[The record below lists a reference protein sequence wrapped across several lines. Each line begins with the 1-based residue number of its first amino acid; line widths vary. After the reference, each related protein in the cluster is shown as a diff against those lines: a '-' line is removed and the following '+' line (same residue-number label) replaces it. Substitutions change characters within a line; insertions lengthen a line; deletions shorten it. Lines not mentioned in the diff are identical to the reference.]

1 MQAIR
6 KKKLGEMLV
15 EAGLLGQEEL
25 SRILGEQRGSGMRL
39 GEYLVNRAILKEAQ
53 IIDLV
58 SRQLAIDTYS
68 SEKYS
73 YDVYLESV
81 LPAELAQRH
90 RIVPVARK
98 GRLLTVATPDP
109 MDIAALDAV
118 EIHTGLEVE
127 PVICTEKD
135 FEALTYAL
143 YGIANDLGGV
153 MDGMEDLSA
162 AGEATTEEMEQ
173 GPDVAVASLQDMAEE
188 APVVRLVNSI
198 LTQAVR
204 EGASDVHISPEKDHV
219 QLRFRVDGR
228 LREVPAPPRNYF
240 LPIVSRLKILANMDI
255 AVAMVP
261 QDGRFTFNVEGREV
275 HVRASTLPTIHG
287 ENMILRLLMRT
298 GAALGLDDLGMP
310 EAERAKIE
318 AAIVKPY
325 GMILTTGPTG
335 SGKSTTLY
343 AVLRRLNTPDINIV
357 TLEDP
362 VEYRVPKIRQV
373 QLNRKAGMT
382 FASGLRSILRQDP
395 DVIMVGEIRDQETA
409 RIAVQAAM
417 TGHRLL
423 STLHTNDAAGAVTR
437 LIEMGVEPF
446 LVASTLLV
454 SIAQRLV
461 RRVCPHCREV
471 DGSRP
476 AGLALLGLPEDG
488 TYYRAVGCR
497 LCGGTGYSGRVGLY
511 EILEIDSATQ
521 GLILAR
527 AAAPEIA
534 RAAMDAG
541 RLRLLR
547 DDAAHKVAQGLTT
560 VEEALTAVL
569 V

>member
-1 MQAIR
+1 MKVSR

-15 EAGLLGQEEL
+15 EAEVLTPEALD
-25 SRILGEQRGSGMRL
+25 RILADQRGSGMRL
-39 GEYLVNRAILKEAQ
+39 GDYLVQRDILKEST
-53 IIDLV
+53 IIGLV
-58 SRQLAIDTYS
+58 SKQLNIETYDPA
-68 SEKYS
+68 KHV
-73 YDVYLESV
+73 YDVRLESL

-135 FEALTYAL
+135 FESLAYTL
-143 YGIANDLGGV
+143 YGIADDLGDV
-153 MDGMEDLSA
+153 MDGMEDMGA
-162 AGEATTEEMEQ
+162 EGEALAEADEV
-173 GPDVAVASLQDMAEE
+173 GADVSSLQDMAEE

-198 LTQAVR
+198 LSQAVR

-228 LREVPAPPRNYF
+228 LREVPAPPKNFF
-240 LPIVSRLKILANMDI
+240 LPIVSRVKILANMDI
-255 AVAMVP
+255 AVSMIP
-261 QDGRFTFNVEGREV
+261 QDGRFSFNIDGREV
-275 HVRASTLPTIHG
+275 HVRASSLPTIYG
-287 ENMILRLLMRT
+287 ENIILRLLTRT
-298 GAALGLDDLGMP
+298 GAALGLDELGMD
-310 EAERAKIE
+310 EGERAKIE
-318 AAIVKPY
+318 AAIRKPY

-343 AVLRRLNTPDINIV
+343 AVLRKLNTPDINIV

-362 VEYRVPKIRQV
+362 VEYRVAKIRQV

-395 DVIMVGEIRDQETA
+395 DVIMVGEIRDNETA
-409 RIAVQAAM
+409 NIAVQAAM

-437 LIEMGVEPF
+437 FIEMGVEPF

-461 RRVCPHCREV
+461 RRVCPNCREV
-471 DGSRP
+471 DEPRP
-476 AGLALLGLPEDG
+476 EVLDLLGLPRDG

-497 LCGGTGYSGRVGLY
+497 QCGGTGYTGRVGLY
-511 EILEIDSATQ
+511 EILEIDETAQ
-521 GLILAR
+521 DLILRR
-527 AAAPEIA
+527 ASAPEIA
-534 RAAMDAG
+534 RAAVAAG
-541 RLRLLR
+541 RLRLLK
-547 DDAAHKVAQGLTT
+547 DDAAEKVALGVTT
-560 VEEALTAVL
+560 LEEALTAVL